1 MKYRGVIL
9 TINQNFLR
17 FWWFLA
23 VFSEV
28 WIGQFSIF
36 NLNLRPLPSLTHD
49 IDAMSQTFKVVAAG
63 HARECEDFIG
73 LGEVD
78 GGDRRCLVVEGDLG
92 DVIRCEGIA

>member
-28 WIGQFSIF
+28 WIGPVISIVFIVSIVSIVIF
-36 NLNLRPLPSLTHD
+36 NLQFIFADFCRDS
-49 IDAMSQTFKVVAAG
+49 AEFKQA
-63 HARECEDFIG
+63 
-73 LGEVD
+73 
-78 GGDRRCLVVEGDLG
+78 
-92 DVIRCEGIA
+92 